1 MGDVRYPVLGRL
13 SMHKRTRRTLIVV
26 AGVVLV
32 LAVAVF
38 LRSKAPPEAA
48 RLLPESDGII
58 YFNLKP
64 VRTFLHRNL
73 KPPRR
78 VPEYQQFVDAT
89 GVDWERDLD
98 SAAIALHRMPD
109 PNGPNGPVA
118 YSMVLTGKLTG
129 KRLNAWLDSRAASR
143 EIYAG
148 HTIYNILSQGRTVRV
163 AQIGYDMIAVS
174 NTPTAE
180 QIHSII
186 DRHRTAALPFAGST
200 LLSRHYHDVPLLAVA
215 WGVGQIGLPFSE
227 SGSIKFLGLSLPL
240 QADSTIVASAT
251 PGLPL
256 ANSVHLRVEE
266 IAPDE
271 DKAASQAA
279 ALATIVTLARGVSS
293 QLADNSANNALRE
306 LLKSAEITQ
315 KRNRV
320 IATASLSPAFFT
332 QLANSQN
339 SLVTAATSTV
349 HYASQYLTRAFRG
362 LR

>member
-1 MGDVRYPVLGRL
+1 MKR
-13 SMHKRTRRTLIVV
+13 RTRRTLFVV
-26 AGVVLV
+26 AGVIVL

-64 VRTFLHRNL
+64 MRTFLHKDL
-73 KPPRR
+73 KPPER

-89 GVDWERDLD
+89 GIDWERDLD

-109 PNGPNGPVA
+109 PNGPNGPAA

-129 KRLNAWLDSRAASR
+129 KKLNNWLDSHATSR
-143 EIYAG
+143 ETYAG
-148 HTIYNILSQGRTVRV
+148 HTIYNVPSESRTVRV
-163 AQIGYDMIAVS
+163 VQIGYDMIAVS
-174 NTPTAE
+174 NYPTAE

-200 LLSRHYHDVPLLAVA
+200 LLSRHYHDVPLLAVV

-227 SGSIKFLGLSLPL
+227 SGAIKVLGLSLPL
-240 QADSTIVASAT
+240 QADSTIIASIT

-256 ANSVHLRVEE
+256 ASTLHLRVEE

-279 ALATIVTLARGVSS
+279 ALATIVTLARDVST
-293 QLADNSANNALRE
+293 QLANNTANNALRE
-306 LLKSAEITQ
+306 LLKTTEITQ

-320 IATASLSPAFFT
+320 IATATLTPSQLTKITAGENSFASPAT
-332 QLANSQN
+332 PLPQD
-339 SLVTAATSTV
+339 
-349 HYASQYLTRAFRG
+349 ASK
-362 LR
+362 

>member
-1 MGDVRYPVLGRL
+1 
-13 SMHKRTRRTLIVV
+13 MHKRTRRTLLVV
-26 AGVVLV
+26 AGVALL

-58 YFNLKP
+58 YINLKP
-64 VRTFLHRNL
+64 IRTFLHRDL

-129 KRLNAWLDSRAASR
+129 KRLNAWLDAHAVSR
-143 EIYAG
+143 ETYAG
-148 HTIYNILSQGRTVRV
+148 HTIYSIPSEGRTVRV
-163 AQIGYDMIAVS
+163 AQVGYDMIAAS
-174 NTPTAE
+174 NFPTTE
-180 QIHSII
+180 KIHSII

-200 LLSRHYHDVPLLAVA
+200 LLARHYHDVPLLAVA

-227 SGSIKFLGLSLPL
+227 SGSIKILGLSLPL
-240 QADSTIVASAT
+240 QADSTIIASVT
-251 PGLPL
+251 PGLSL
-256 ANSVHLRVEE
+256 AGAVHLRVEE

-271 DKAASQAA
+271 DKATSEAA
-279 ALATIVTLARGVSS
+279 ALATIVTLARGVST
-293 QLADNSANNALRE
+293 QLANNPANNVLRE
-306 LLKSAEITQ
+306 VLKTTEVTQ

-320 IATASLSPAFFT
+320 IATASLSPAVFSQIT
-332 QLANSQN
+332 NGENSPATPATSSSQN
-339 SLVTAATSTV
+339 
-349 HYASQYLTRAFRG
+349 ASQ
-362 LR
+362 